1 MSTTPR
7 ILKLVREGRVSPYDA
22 ALLLELRGRV
32 AAQREQVKFR
42 EHPLMFVTMLAVVFL
57 ANALGVRRQD

>member
-1 MSTTPR
+1 MSTTPQ

-32 AAQREQVKFR
+32 AAQRDQVKFR
-42 EHPLMFVTMLAVVFL
+42 EQPIMFIAMLAVLLFVS
-57 ANALGVRRQD
+57 ALGLRRQD